1 MTNTVKYTKNLTNF
15 DTNKFLPYTVGFDD
29 LFDRLFDLDSSS
41 TGYPPYDIL
50 KLSDTKYRINM
61 ALSGFNK
68 NNIEVEMADG
78 ELTVRSKNLDDS
90 KQNKNFIHKGISERS
105 FVRKFTLSDEIQVK
119 SAEMNDGMLTVELEK
134 IIPDHKKPKLITIK

>member
-1 MTNTVKYTKNLTNF
+1 MQNLTNF

-41 TGYPPYDIL
+41 TGYPPYDII
-50 KLSDTKYRINM
+50 KLSDTKYRIDM

-68 NNIEVEMADG
+68 DNIEVEMADG
-78 ELTVRSKNLDDS
+78 ELTVRSKNLPDS
-90 KQNKNFIHKGISERS
+90 KENKNFIHKGISERS

>member
-1 MTNTVKYTKNLTNF
+1 MQNLTNF

-41 TGYPPYDIL
+41 TGYPPYDII

-90 KQNKNFIHKGISERS
+90 KQHKNFIHKGISERS

>member
-1 MTNTVKYTKNLTNF
+1 MQNLTNF

-90 KQNKNFIHKGISERS
+90 NQNKNFIHKG
-105 FVRKFTLSDEIQVK
+105 
-119 SAEMNDGMLTVELEK
+119 M
-134 IIPDHKKPKLITIK
+134 

>member
-1 MTNTVKYTKNLTNF
+1 MQNLTNF